1 MTKTTRAGRKSVPQ
15 TAAPQS
21 NKLAIITA
29 LLRRAEGARL
39 DELQAA
45 TGWQAHSV
53 RGAMSGALK
62 KKRALNITSEKTEKG
77 LVYKI
82 TDGAGA

>member
-1 MTKTTRAGRKSVPQ
+1 MTKTTPAGRKGAVQ
-15 TAAPQS
+15 AAPPQS
-21 NKLAIITA
+21 NKLATITA
-29 LLRRAEGARL
+29 LLRRPEGARL
-39 DELQAA
+39 EELQAA

-53 RGAMSGALK
+53 RGAMSGTLK
-62 KKRALNITSEKTEKG
+62 KKRRLNITSEKTDKG

>member
-1 MTKTTRAGRKSVPQ
+1 MTKTTQAGRKG
-15 TAAPQS
+15 AAQVAPPQS
-21 NKLAIITA
+21 NKLATITA
-29 LLRRAEGARL
+29 LLGRPEGARL
-39 DELQAA
+39 EELQAA

-62 KKRALNITSEKTEKG
+62 KKRRFNITSEKTEKG